1 MKWLPWVR
9 NGGTK
14 PQFLLKFCVW
24 HGEVY
29 LPSWLWQSTSRGA
42 DLMIREGK
50 HSISWSQDLSSTQ
63 LQKYSHQCLQY
74 KEPIKSPSILIY
86 LIQFWL
92 LKCYWLLLFESPS
105 SAMPPRNRARYHKG
119 LRCAWLHRAQ
129 VGVAKTLGTK
139 WTNNLFIWCM
149 KGTLW
154 TLTIHCLQCL
164 GKAKHMHRFH
174 DYILEYI
181 II

>member
-1 MKWLPWVR
+1 MASNTLFQVNEFGDEWPAWHASKQLDAHKSHTVSPDTVRLVYMNWLLWVR
-9 NGGTK
+9 NGGTE

-50 HSISWSQDLSSTQ
+50 HSISWSQDLRSTQ

-92 LKCYWLLLFESPS
+92 LRCYWLLLFESPS

-129 VGVAKTLGTK
+129 A
-139 WTNNLFIWCM
+139 M
-149 KGTLW
+149 R
-154 TLTIHCLQCL
+154 LTWSLV
-164 GKAKHMHRFH
+164 
-174 DYILEYI
+174 D
-181 II
+181 